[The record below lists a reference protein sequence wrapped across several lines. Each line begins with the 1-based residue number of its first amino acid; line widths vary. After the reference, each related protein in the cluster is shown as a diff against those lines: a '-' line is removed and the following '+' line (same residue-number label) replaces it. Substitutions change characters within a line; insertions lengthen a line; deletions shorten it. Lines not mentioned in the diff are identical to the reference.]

1 MYPTRNW
8 SSKAGAEALAAMI
21 REYWAARGCKVETVT
36 MEFAPGFYSLR
47 TDMVGGLPKAV
58 RT

>member
-1 MYPTRNW
+1 MHPNRDW
-8 SSKAGAEALAAMI
+8 STKAGAEALAAMI
-21 REYWAARGCKVETVT
+21 RDYWADQGRKVETIT

-47 TDMVGGLPKAV
+47 TDMVDGLPKAP